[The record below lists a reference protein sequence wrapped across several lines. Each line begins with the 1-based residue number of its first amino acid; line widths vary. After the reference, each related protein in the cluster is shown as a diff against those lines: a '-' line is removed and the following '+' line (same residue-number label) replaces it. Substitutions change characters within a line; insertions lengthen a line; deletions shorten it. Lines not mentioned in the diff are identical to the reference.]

1 MNHYQDNVDLFVEL
15 ENYRII
21 YENTERAMQA
31 EKLYAETK
39 DLKKVN
45 DLCKSFILKDKAKIL
60 LQKSR
65 INQRFMESTF
75 EKFNAYDDIHKTA
88 LIKSKD
94 YVENIHKYLE
104 SSTNLIFAGYGSVGT
119 GKTYLVSAIAKE
131 LMIKKGIPC
140 KYINVMNLISK
151 LKETFD
157 ITEYT
162 DVEVLIIDDLG
173 KEKGT
178 PWVCEQVYS
187 IINSRYELKKPT
199 IITTENSIENLL
211 NNYTDKGKAIIS
223 RLCEDFILVKL
234 TGKDYRTKR
243 E

>member
-1 MNHYQDNVDLFVEL
+1 MSHYQDNVDLFVEL
-15 ENYRII
+15 ESYRAIC
-21 YENTERAMQA
+21 ENTERAMQA
-31 EKLYAETK
+31 EKLYEESK

-45 DLCKSFILKDKAKIL
+45 DLCKSFILKDKAEVL
-60 LQKSR
+60 LQESR
-65 INQRFMESTF
+65 INKRFMESTF

-88 LIKSKD
+88 LTKSKD

-104 SSTNLIFAGYGSVGT
+104 NSTNLIFAGYGSVGT

-140 KYINVMNLISK
+140 KSINVINLISK

-162 DVEVLIIDDLG
+162 EVEVLIIDDLG

-178 PWVCEQVYS
+178 PWVCEQLYS
-187 IINSRYELKKPT
+187 IINNRYEFKKPT
-199 IITTENSIENLL
+199 IITIENSIDDLL
-211 NNYTDKGKAIIS
+211 NNYNDKGKAIIS
-223 RLCEDFILVKL
+223 RFCEDYILVKL
-234 TGKDYRTKR
+234 TGSDYRTKR

>member
-1 MNHYQDNVDLFVEL
+1 MSHYQDNVDLFVEL
-15 ENYRII
+15 ESYRVI
-21 YENTERAMQA
+21 YENTERAIQV
-31 EKLYAETK
+31 EKLYKETK
-39 DLKKVN
+39 DLKKA
-45 DLCKSFILKDKAKIL
+45 DGLCKSFILKDKATKLLEESKIN
-60 LQKSR
+60 K
-65 INQRFMESTF
+65 RFMESTF
-75 EKFNAYDDIHKTA
+75 EKFNAYDDIRKTA
-88 LIKSKD
+88 LTKSKG
-94 YVENIHKYLE
+94 YVENIHKYLK
-104 SSTNLIFAGYGSVGT
+104 SSTNLIFVGYGSVGT

-140 KYINVMNLISK
+140 KYINVVNLISK

-178 PWVCEQVYS
+178 PWVCEQLYS

-199 IITTENSIENLL
+199 IITTENGIEDLL
-211 NNYTDKGKAIIS
+211 NNYNDKGKAIIS
-223 RLCEDFILVKL
+223 RFCEDFILIKL
-234 TGKDYRTKR
+234 TGSDYRKKR